1 MKIAMVSEHASP
13 LAAIGGLDSGGHS
26 VHVAELSAATAR
38 SGHQVTVYTRREN
51 PDAPERVRTAQ
62 GYTVVHIPAG
72 PPQPLSEDETL
83 CHMSDFARLLDEYFR
98 ADRPDIAHAHSW
110 MSGIATQVAARS
122 HRVPTVQTFDG
133 LGVVEH
139 RHRGESD
146 ISPGAR
152 LELEKLVARNATWV
166 VATCSDEVFEVTRM
180 GRSRSRISVV
190 PFGVDLDSF
199 STEGPVAPRGPMH
212 RIVAVGKLL
221 PHRGFDTMIQALP
234 AIPDAEYVIVGGPD
248 AAHLG
253 ADPEMLR
260 LRALAEHLGVVD
272 RVRLTGAVSRE
283 DMPALLRSADVVTCT
298 PWYESFG
305 IVPLQ
310 AMASGVPVVATAVG
324 GMRDTVVHDVTG
336 MLVPPKRP
344 RECAEVVSRILR
356 DSFLRRS
363 LGLAGRDRACACYSW
378 DRVAT
383 GTVRVYERLHETA
396 QRSIPGL
403 NRTHANPRCELR
415 VP

>member
-1 MKIAMVSEHASP
+1 
-13 LAAIGGLDSGGHS
+13 
-26 VHVAELSAATAR
+26 
-38 SGHQVTVYTRREN
+38 
-51 PDAPERVRTAQ
+51 
-62 GYTVVHIPAG
+62 
-72 PPQPLSEDETL
+72 
-83 CHMSDFARLLDEYFR
+83 
-98 ADRPDIAHAHSW
+98 
-110 MSGIATQVAARS
+110 
-122 HRVPTVQTFDG
+122 
-133 LGVVEH
+133 
-139 RHRGESD
+139 
-146 ISPGAR
+146 
-152 LELEKLVARNATWV
+152 
-166 VATCSDEVFEVTRM
+166 
-180 GRSRSRISVV
+180 
-190 PFGVDLDSF
+190 
-199 STEGPVAPRGPMH
+199 
-212 RIVAVGKLL
+212 
-221 PHRGFDTMIQALP
+221 MIQALP

-248 AAHLG
+248 AAYLD

-260 LRALAEHLGVVD
+260 LRVLAERLGVVD
-272 RVRLTGAVSRE
+272 RVRFTGSVSRE
-283 DMPALLRSADVVTCT
+283 DMPALLRSADVVACT

-305 IVPLQ
+305 IVPLE

-324 GMRDTVVHDVTG
+324 GMLDTVVHEVTG

-344 RECAEVVSRILR
+344 RECAEVVSGILR